1 MSLFVIDES
10 GVVNNIS
17 RMIQANVQSQQSI
30 LPPNVDTN
38 TILFNNNS
46 NSQISAPQSVDF
58 IRTVNS
64 LDIIGNDNVFSSPNV
79 IFNNSQISLA
89 NQVRLPIENRVSI
102 NSLSSASTT
111 NSISLKNTSVSV
123 SGLNN
128 DSKISLSVL
137 DVSNTNNYSALVRV
151 DKASSTG
158 TVVASIQL
166 PSGVNANKFQV
177 YQILPNP
184 SVSGNS
190 PLPSVDYST
199 AYSSTNSTKVIASV
213 PYTLNSSTNTLTAD
227 VLGSS
232 LMIASSGLTELGNAA
247 KNVANDNY
255 SDSGYEPCVPTG
267 VDARWTNST
276 RRVWDNTTSS
286 WSDCDCYDFE
296 RSPNRAEHEKL
307 MAEIQRL
314 FDLLLAK
321 EDEINECANIILFGW
336 QNYQDYLDTGLTDG
350 FPLLDGFPLSQ
361 ANERIWIDGL
371 RRFEF
376 KLVKLQAEAEAIN
389 TEIARLRFKYNH
401 LSTDYEVKECERGQY
416 LAYEGEHK
424 RTIPNDPCECGFTI
438 TLIQN
443 EETTAAFHCPD
454 NSYILDRAEE
464 KGIDLPYSCRAG
476 ACSSC
481 VGRLIEGT
489 VDQSDQSFLD
499 DNQIAAGYVLTC
511 VAYPTSDCKIET
523 HQEEN
528 L

>member
-10 GVVNNIS
+10 GVANNIS

-30 LPPNVDTN
+30 LPSGVDTN
-38 TILFNNNS
+38 TVSFNNNNS
-46 NSQISAPQSVDF
+46 NSQIGAPQSVDF
-58 IRTVNS
+58 IRTMNS
-64 LDIIGNDNVFSSPNV
+64 IDIIGNDNVYSSPNI

-102 NSLSSASTT
+102 NSLSSSSTT
-111 NSISLKNTSVSV
+111 NSISFKNTSVSV

-128 DSKISLSVL
+128 DSKIFLSVF
-137 DVSNTNNYSALVRV
+137 DVLNSNSYSALVRV
-151 DKASSTG
+151 DRASSTG
-158 TVVASIQL
+158 TVVATIQL
-166 PSGVNANKFQV
+166 PSGVNANRFQV
-177 YQILPNP
+177 YQVLPNP

-213 PYTLNSSTNTLTAD
+213 PYTLDSSTNTLTAD
-227 VLGSS
+227 VLGPS
-232 LMIASSGLTELGNAA
+232 LMISSSGLMQVANAA
-247 KNVANDNY
+247 KNVTNDNY
-255 SDSGYEPCVPTG
+255 SDSGYEPCVETG
-267 VDARWTNST
+267 VDARWSRSRT
-276 RRVWDNTTSS
+276 RVWDNRTSS

-307 MAEIQRL
+307 MATIQRL
-314 FDLLLAK
+314 FDSILAQEQLLEQLQGALNYAFDLIDQAIAQQDLYNLGLAQ
-321 EDEINECANIILFGW
+321 EEHDAVIR
-336 QNYQDYLDTGLTDG
+336 
-350 FPLLDGFPLSQ
+350 
-361 ANERIWIDGL
+361 RIMKIENDIAQL
-371 RRFEF
+371 N
-376 KLVKLQAEAEAIN
+376 A
-389 TEIARLRFKYNH
+389 EIAQLRFKYNH

-424 RTIPNDPCECGFTI
+424 RTIPNDPCECGHTV

-443 EETTAAFHCPD
+443 GETTAAFHCPD
-454 NSYILDRAEE
+454 DSYILDRAEE

-528 L
+528 LH